1 MSSSPP
7 AILLDGLTKYYG
19 NVRGVDDLHLTVEP
33 GETFGFL
40 GPNGAGKTTTIRL
53 LTGFIRPSEG
63 RASVF
68 GHDIIRESRSIR
80 RLVGFVPG
88 TAPYEQMT
96 GNQVLEYL
104 GSLQGQP
111 PVLRDELC
119 ERLRLDNDD
128 LVRKLRTYSKGMR
141 QKISI
146 IQALQHDP
154 DLLIMD
160 EPTEGLDPLMQN
172 ELFSILKERS
182 ALGRTIFLSSHIIS
196 EVERLCDRVAI
207 IRDGKLVAVEDV
219 DAMRRLRSLRVEIQ
233 LVSGKLPD
241 ELLKL
246 AGVHLLLAED
256 GRYIVSYQGDLGPIL
271 KVLSSMNLEDLII
284 ERPSLEE
291 VFLTFYEGK
300 EKTDRR

>member
-19 NVRGVDDLHLTVEP
+19 KVRGVDDLHLTVQP

-53 LTGFIRPSEG
+53 LTGFMRPSAG

-68 GHDIIRESRSIR
+68 GHDIVRESRSIR

-128 LVRKLRTYSKGMR
+128 LGRKLRTYSKGMR

-219 DAMRRLRSLRVEIQ
+219 DAMLRLRSLRVEIQ
-233 LVSGKLPD
+233 LVSGKLPE

-246 AGVHLLLAED
+246 ADVNLLSTED
-256 GRYIVSYQGDLGPIL
+256 GRYIVSYQGDLGPML

-300 EKTDRR
+300 EKTKDR

>member
-19 NVRGVDDLHLTVEP
+19 KVRGVDDLHLTVEP

-68 GHDIIRESRSIR
+68 GHDIVRESRSIR

-128 LVRKLRTYSKGMR
+128 LGRKLRTYSKGMR

-219 DAMRRLRSLRVEIQ
+219 DAMLRLRSLRVEIQ

-246 AGVHLLLAED
+246 AGVNLLSTED
-256 GRYIVSYQGDLGPIL
+256 DRYIVSYQGDLGPML
-271 KVLSSMNLEDLII
+271 KVLSSMNVEDLII

-300 EKTDRR
+300 EKTEGR

>member
-19 NVRGVDDLHLTVEP
+19 KVRGVDDLHLTVEP

-53 LTGFIRPSEG
+53 LTGFMRPSAG

-68 GHDIIRESRSIR
+68 GHDIVRESRSIR

-96 GNQVLEYL
+96 GNQVLAYL

-119 ERLRLDNDD
+119 QRLKLDNDD
-128 LVRKLRTYSKGMR
+128 LGRKLRTYSKGMR

-172 ELFSILKERS
+172 ELFSILQERS

-246 AGVHLLLAED
+246 AGANLLSAED
-256 GRYIVSYQGDLGPIL
+256 GRYIVSYQGDLGPML

-300 EKTDRR
+300 EKTKDR